1 MGFMKPKV
9 KTPPVPTPTPLPAP
23 PQPASNPAVL
33 AAGQNARSMIGG
45 IASTY
50 GTAGGAQGDL
60 TTPNTGFKS
69 LLGQ

>member
-1 MGFMKPKV
+1 MGFMK
-9 KTPPVPTPTPLPAP
+9 
-23 PQPASNPAVL
+23 PASNPAVL